1 MGRRKSNVRS
11 YIPPQ
16 RSIADIN
23 RMISAKRLPG
33 RDLPKSD
40 MTLDEYMN
48 SQDYQDFLNK
58 KGS

>member
-1 MGRRKSNVRS
+1 M
-11 YIPPQ
+11 
-16 RSIADIN
+16 ADIN